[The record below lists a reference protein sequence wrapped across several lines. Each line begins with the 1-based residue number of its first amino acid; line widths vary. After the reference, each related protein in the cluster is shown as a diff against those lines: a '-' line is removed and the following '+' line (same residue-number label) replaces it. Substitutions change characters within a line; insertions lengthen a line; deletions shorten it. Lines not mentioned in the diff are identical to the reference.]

1 MLRKAITTLAAVA
14 TLILVVKILAV
25 PGPTAADTEAAKVS
39 VQNAMS
45 IYDLHINYPTM
56 KAIAAQKV
64 PQP

>member
-25 PGPTAADTEAAKVS
+25 PGPTAADTEAAKAS

-45 IYDLHINYPTM
+45 MYDLHVNYPTM